1 MDEII
6 KQIATYVSR
15 GVEGL
20 AALVIAIAVLQA
32 MTSYFINFSNS
43 PVKKSNRQIRLQFG
57 SSAALALEFLLGAD
71 ILSTAVAPS
80 WDEIGKL
87 AAIAVIRTGLNYFL
101 ERDLTGAGE
110 K

>member
-6 KQIATYVSR
+6 KSITIYVAR
-15 GVEGL
+15 GVEGI

-32 MTSYFINFSNS
+32 IFNYFKSLTNS
-43 PVKKSNRQIRLQFG
+43 PGKKTNQQIRIGFG
-57 SSAALALEFLLGAD
+57 SAAALSLELLLGAD
-71 ILSTAVAPS
+71 ILSTAVSPS

-87 AAIAVIRTGLNYFL
+87 AAIAIIRTGLNYFL
-101 ERDLTGAGE
+101 ERDLTKAKE

>member
-1 MDEII
+1 MDEVI
-6 KQIATYVSR
+6 KHITIYVAR
-15 GVEGL
+15 GVEGI

-32 MTSYFINFSNS
+32 IISYLANFTSST
-43 PVKKSNRQIRLQFG
+43 VKKSNLQIRLQFG
-57 SSAALALEFLLGAD
+57 SSAAVALEFLLGAD

-101 ERDLTGAGE
+101 ERDLSRTGE
-110 K
+110 N